1 MTLTITATVGRNLN
15 GVALTVEHWE
25 ALQRRVRNALTY
37 ATTGKGKTET
47 HYGVG
52 TWDGVTEESVKIT
65 RYGTAWRRSTDYIT
79 EGYVWLRAELGE
91 IARVYRQDAIALV
104 IGEGELITPL
114 PLPPLQ
120 RAFAG
125 AERDWQ
131 HRDGAPAPVRRC
143 SCNRANY
150 GDAGHDGN
158 RHPHALG
165 DRGPTRQDSAPADR
179 VALDFV

>member
-1 MTLTITATVGRNLN
+1 MTLTITATIGRNVN
-15 GVALTVEHWE
+15 GSPLLRNNWE
-25 ALQRRVRNALTY
+25 ALQLRVRNAIAY

-52 TWDGVTEESVKIT
+52 AWDGVTEESVKIA
-65 RYGTAWRRSTDYIT
+65 RYGTAWHTYGGAT
-79 EGYVWLRAELGE
+79 ELRAELGE
-91 IARVYRQDAIALV
+91 IARAYRQDAIALV

-114 PLPPLQ
+114 PLP
-120 RAFAG
+120 
-125 AERDWQ
+125 
-131 HRDGAPAPVRRC
+131 PVRRC

-165 DRGPTRQDSAPADR
+165 DRGPTRQDSAVTDR
-179 VALDFV
+179 GALDFF